1 MKIALLISSYL
12 PKLGGAE
19 VGLHNIALQLIQKG
33 HEPIVITSYKHVQ
46 ALKKEKWRLP
56 YKIIPYPPKTL
67 SLYKN
72 YPILGKFLLTI
83 FYNIIQKK
91 YNFDF
96 WHATFGFPIGVSVIQ
111 FCKEYKIPHLV
122 RCVGEDIQIEKSINY
137 GMRLDK
143 KIDNQIRKF
152 LPMAQS
158 LIAISKSVANE
169 YEKINIKKEHIVRIP
184 NGVNIDYIQNFNNS
198 IDVRKKLKIPQNTF
212 LFLALGRNHPKKN
225 FIQILK
231 ATRKL
236 KNLTKFK
243 FKVLIA
249 GIDVSDLSTNLN
261 IHEVEELI
269 LLHETKIKKS
279 SNSNSLFSVD
289 ELPSKDILNIYKSA
303 NCFIMPSII
312 ETFGIVTV
320 EAMSFGLPVIAANS
334 PGNIDVV
341 RKGRDALIYDN
352 DEDGFNLAFKM
363 QQILENKL
371 LCHEL
376 KKKSFKR
383 AKHFDWNIIV
393 DKYIDLYHKNIEEY
407 KKIES

>member
-1 MKIALLISSYL
+1 MKILLLISSFL

-19 VGLHNIALQLIQKG
+19 VGLHNIALQLIKKG

-46 ALKKEKWRLP
+46 SLKKEKWSIP
-56 YKIIPYPPKTL
+56 YEIICYPPKILTF
-67 SLYKN
+67 YKN
-72 YPILGKFLLTI
+72 YPFIGSFVLMF

-91 YNFDF
+91 YKFDF
-96 WHATFGFPIGVSVIQ
+96 WHATFGFPVGVSVIE
-111 FCKEYKIPHLV
+111 FCNKYKIPHLV
-122 RCVGEDIQIEKSINY
+122 RCVGEDIQVEKTINY

-143 KIDNQIRKF
+143 KIDVKIRKY
-152 LPMAQS
+152 LPKAQS
-158 LIAISKSVANE
+158 LIAITESVVNE
-169 YEKINIKKEHIVRIP
+169 YKKINIKENCIVRIP
-184 NGVNIDYIQNFNNS
+184 NGVNLSYIQNFKKS
-198 IDVRKKLKIPQNTF
+198 IDIRKELKISQNTF

-249 GIDVSDLSTNLN
+249 GTGVSDLSINLN
-261 IHEVEELI
+261 DNEVEKLVT
-269 LLHETKIKKS
+269 LYDTKIKKNI
-279 SNSNSLFSVD
+279 NSNSLFFVD
-289 ELPSKDILNIYKSA
+289 ELPSKEILNIYKSA

-320 EAMSFGLPVIAANS
+320 EAMSFGLPVIVANS

-341 RKGRDALIYDN
+341 RKGSDALIYDN
-352 DEDGFNLAFKM
+352 DEDGFNLAIKM

-371 LCHEL
+371 LYQQL
-376 KKKSFKR
+376 KKKSFNR
-383 AKHFDWNIIV
+383 AKYFDWSIIV
-393 DKYIDLYHKNIEEY
+393 DKYIKLYHKSIEECN
-407 KKIES
+407 